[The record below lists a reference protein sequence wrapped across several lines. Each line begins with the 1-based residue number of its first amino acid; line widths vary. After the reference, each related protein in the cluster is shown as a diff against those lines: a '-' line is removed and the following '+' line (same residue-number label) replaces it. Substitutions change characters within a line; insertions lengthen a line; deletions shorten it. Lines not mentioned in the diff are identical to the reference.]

1 MIARTLLLAALL
13 LPAAAAQACI
23 NYIGTDHQGHSFS
36 PDWIVGEELTEHM
49 TGQVGRR
56 WQMERAR
63 EVIADARANPTFDHL
78 NNLGVLLIYQGQYPI
93 AIRQFLMIERT
104 SPGRY
109 ETAANLGTALELA
122 GYDQV
127 ALRWIRIGM
136 RRNNDAHLQ
145 SEWLHAR
152 ILESKIALAKD
163 PNYLAK
169 HSVAGVQFGDA
180 LVPPMPAM
188 PAGNDG
194 KPVTPT
200 MLQRSM
206 SYQLFERTQFVK
218 PTDPIVAN
226 VLRDWATL
234 HLVGGSIENAN
245 TLYELAVTYGAP
257 HDALMKRRQAHI
269 RAILAKPRKDG
280 DEAGQCAICGG
291 YN

>member
-13 LPAAAAQACI
+13 LQAAAAQACI
-23 NYIGTDHQGHSFS
+23 NYIGTDHQGHPFS
-36 PDWIVGEELTEHM
+36 PDWIVGEELTEHL
-49 TGQVGRR
+49 TEQPWRR
-56 WQMERAR
+56 MQLERAK
-63 EVIADARANPTFDHL
+63 EVIADARATPTFDRL

-93 AIRQFLMIERT
+93 AIRHFLMIERT
-104 SPGRY
+104 TPGRY

-122 GYDQV
+122 GHDKV

-152 ILESKIALAKD
+152 ILESKSALAQD
-163 PNYLAK
+163 PDCLARR
-169 HSVAGVQFGDA
+169 SVAGVSFGNA

-194 KPVTPT
+194 EPVSPA
-200 MLQRSM
+200 MLQSSM

-218 PTDPIVAN
+218 PRDPIVAN

-234 HLVGGSIENAN
+234 HLVGGSIENAD

-257 HDALMKRRQAHI
+257 HDDLMKRRQAHI
-269 RAILAKPRKDG
+269 RTVLANARKDG
-280 DEAGQCAICGG
+280 QETGQCAICGTG
-291 YN
+291 P

>member
-23 NYIGTDHQGHSFS
+23 NYTGTDHQGHSFS
-36 PDWIVGEELTEHM
+36 PDWIVGEELTEHL
-49 TGQVGRR
+49 TEQVQRR
-56 WQMERAR
+56 WQMEQAP
-63 EVIADARANPTFDHL
+63 EVIANARATPSFDHL
-78 NNLGVLLIYQGQYPI
+78 NNLGVLLIYQGQYPL
-93 AIRQFLMIERT
+93 AIRHFLAIERIA
-104 SPGRY
+104 PGRY

-122 GYDQV
+122 GYDPV

-136 RRNNDAHLQ
+136 RRNNDAHLK

-163 PNYLAK
+163 PNYLARR
-169 HSVAGVQFGDA
+169 SVAGVEFGDA
-180 LVPPMPAM
+180 LVPSMPAM
-188 PAGNDG
+188 PAGNNG
-194 KPVTPT
+194 EPVTAA

-218 PTDPIVAN
+218 PRDPIVAN

-280 DEAGQCAICGG
+280 DEAGACAICGG
-291 YN
+291 HS

>member
-13 LPAAAAQACI
+13 LPAAAQACI
-23 NYIGTDHQGHSFS
+23 NYVGTDHQGHPFS
-36 PDWIVGEELTEHM
+36 PDWIVGEELTAHL
-49 TGQVGRR
+49 TQQVRRR
-56 WQMERAR
+56 WQMERAKK
-63 EVIADARANPTFDHL
+63 VIADARAKPTFDHL
-78 NNLGVLLIYQGQYPI
+78 NNLGVLLIYQGQYPL
-93 AIRQFLMIERT
+93 AIRQFLMIERAA
-104 SPGRY
+104 PGRY

-122 GYDQV
+122 GHDQV

-136 RRNNDAHLQ
+136 RRNNDAHLR

-163 PNYLAK
+163 PGYLAK
-169 HSVAGVQFGDA
+169 RSVAGVNFGNA
-180 LVPPMPAM
+180 LVPTMPAM

-194 KPVTPT
+194 KPVSPS
-200 MLQRSM
+200 MLHDSM

-226 VLRDWATL
+226 VLRDWATV

-269 RAILAKPRKDG
+269 RTILANPRKDG
-280 DEAGQCAICGG
+280 GEAGSCAICG
-291 YN
+291 NHF

>member
-23 NYIGTDHQGHSFS
+23 NYIGTDHQGHAFA
-36 PDWIVGEELTEHM
+36 PDWIVGEELTEHL
-49 TGQVGRR
+49 TEQVRRR
-56 WQMERAR
+56 WQMERAKK
-63 EVIADARANPTFDHL
+63 VIADARVAPTFDHL
-78 NNLGVLLIYQGQYPI
+78 NNLGVLLIYQGQYPL
-93 AIRQFLMIERT
+93 AIDHFLMIERT

-122 GYDQV
+122 GHDDT

-136 RRNNDAHLQ
+136 RRNNDAHLR

-152 ILESKIALAKD
+152 ILESKIALAKNPD
-163 PNYLAK
+163 YLAT
-169 HSVAGVQFGDA
+169 HSVAGVNFGNA
-180 LVPPMPAM
+180 LVPSMPAM

-194 KPVTPT
+194 KPLTPT
-200 MLQRSM
+200 MLNDSM

-218 PTDPIVAN
+218 PRDPIVAN

-269 RAILAKPRKDG
+269 RTILANVREGNQKPG
-280 DEAGQCAICGG
+280 ECAICGG
-291 YN
+291 GP